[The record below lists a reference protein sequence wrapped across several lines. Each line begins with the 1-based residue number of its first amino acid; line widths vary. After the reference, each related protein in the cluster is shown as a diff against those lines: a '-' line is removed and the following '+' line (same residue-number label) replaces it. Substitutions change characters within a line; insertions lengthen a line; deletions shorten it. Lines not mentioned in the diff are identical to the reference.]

1 MCFPVLLSDGSRAGV
16 HQFEVKGQIF
26 GSVETGMNWGSHQN
40 NENLTLYEGL
50 PLKGLSE
57 ARQAGVL

>member
-1 MCFPVLLSDGSRAGV
+1 MCFPVLLPDGSRAGV

-40 NENLTLYEGL
+40 NEI
-50 PLKGLSE
+50 
-57 ARQAGVL
+57 

>member
-1 MCFPVLLSDGSRAGV
+1 MCFPVLLPERIRRDV
-16 HQFEVKGQIF
+16 HQFDGKGQIF